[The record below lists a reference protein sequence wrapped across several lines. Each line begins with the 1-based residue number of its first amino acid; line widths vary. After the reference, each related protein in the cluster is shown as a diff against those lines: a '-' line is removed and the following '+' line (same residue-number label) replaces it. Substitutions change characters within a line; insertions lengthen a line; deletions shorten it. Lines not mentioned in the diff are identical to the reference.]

1 MSNVDDQSSEA
12 AGPLQARQL
21 LYARGMAIVAIPVFL
36 EGRYSLQ
43 SVISRKQFTVNAGK
57 LQRGLQV
64 QFPDKHNIEIIEVRK
79 SE

>member
-1 MSNVDDQSSEA
+1 
-12 AGPLQARQL
+12 
-21 LYARGMAIVAIPVFL
+21 MAIVAIPVFL